1 LLSHRHHRGIDPL
14 GHLQRIANKMLSDN
28 PDSFEAVSRGEMFRV
43 HAEAAFCI
51 YLMLVLKSNRK
62 KLHLVKPGVIENRR
76 RSDKGKSRIP
86 EYHRVT
92 MDPDWAPGPAKA

>member
-1 LLSHRHHRGIDPL
+1 LPSLPPSRHRPARTFAADREQDAFGQPGFIRSRLRGKNI
-14 GHLQRIANKMLSDN
+14 S
-28 PDSFEAVSRGEMFRV
+28 V

-62 KLHLVKPGVIENRR
+62 KLLLVKPGVIENRR
-76 RSDKGKSRIP
+76 RSDKGKSQIP